1 MAISFSIDEDP
12 KTVEAL
18 VEGIKGYNRRFVE
31 GPPPQKFNV
40 ALRDDGGTVVGGAA
54 ATLSHRSLYLE
65 VVWNGDTVRGQG
77 HGRKMIQMVED
88 EGRKRGAVDSW
99 LYTMSFQAK
108 PFYEKRGYKVVGEVP
123 FPGGHQRIVMWKA
136 L

>member
-1 MAISFSIDEDP
+1 MAVTLSIDEDP

-18 VEGIKGYNRRFVE
+18 IEGLKAYNRKFVDA
-31 GPPPQKFNV
+31 PPPQKFNV
-40 ALRDDGGTVVGGAA
+40 ALRDDNDVVVGGVA
-54 ATLSHRSLYLE
+54 ATLSAGSMYLE
-65 VVWNGDTVRGQG
+65 VVWNGDAVRGKG
-77 HGRKMIQMVED
+77 HGREMIRMVEE
-88 EGRKRGAVDSW
+88 EGKKRGAQGSW

-108 PFYEKRGYKVVGEVP
+108 PFYEKLGYRVVGEVP